1 MEIITLVSLHLN
13 LISDLFS
20 SKYSLYLELPK
31 LRQIEKS
38 VKGGPT
44 RLGPVLKVQRV
55 KITPVLKLI
64 MAL

>member
-31 LRQIEKS
+31 LKQIEKS
-38 VKGGPT
+38 VKGGPA

>member
-1 MEIITLVSLHLN
+1 MWRYKLVSLHLN

-20 SKYSLYLELPK
+20 SKYLHLELCK
-31 LRQIEKS
+31 LKQIEKS
-38 VKGGPT
+38 VKGGPA
-44 RLGPVLKVQRV
+44 RPGPVRKVQRI